1 MVLLVAVDLLLL
13 PVKKV
18 FMEVYHLLV
27 LLVVQV
33 KRVLKV

>member
-1 MVLLVAVDLLLL
+1 MVLLVAVDLPLLL
-13 PVKKV
+13 VKKV
-18 FMEVYHLLV
+18 FMEVQLLV